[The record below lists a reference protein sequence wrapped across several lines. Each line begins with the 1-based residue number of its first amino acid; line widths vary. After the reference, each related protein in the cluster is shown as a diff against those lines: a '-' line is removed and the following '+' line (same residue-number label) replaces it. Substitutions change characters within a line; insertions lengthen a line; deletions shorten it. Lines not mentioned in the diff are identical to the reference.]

1 MSDRALVVAPL
12 DSTSSHPRHRSALG
26 YQRQDSTQTLR
37 EGIAEYYRSD
47 PRLLAPRDLPDQVRR
62 SLLAHDAAHVVFGCD
77 TSARGEIALSRWAL
91 FGATDWIPIYAR
103 GLATRETRWLFV
115 EFLKKLRPR
124 SLLLGALDGFRA
136 LYRSLRMTDRWPSLG
151 YERYLDQPL
160 GGLRRLFGI
169 RVLHAG
175 SAAAVRVGH
184 PVLDRGGRV
193 DRAR

>member
-1 MSDRALVVAPL
+1 MSDQAFAVAPL
-12 DSTSSHPRHRSALG
+12 DATSAHTGRDSVLR

-47 PRLLAPRDLPDQVRR
+47 PRLLAPRELPDHARR

-77 TSARGEIALSRWAL
+77 TSARGEIALSRWTL

-103 GLATRETRWLFV
+103 GLATSETRWLFV
-115 EFLKKLRPR
+115 EFFKKLRPR

-136 LYRSLRMTDRWPSLG
+136 VYRSLRMASRWPSYE

-160 GGLRRLFGI
+160 DELRRQFGI
-169 RVLHAG
+169 RVLD
-175 SAAAVRVGH
+175 AAR
-184 PVLDRGGRV
+184 P
-193 DRAR
+193 